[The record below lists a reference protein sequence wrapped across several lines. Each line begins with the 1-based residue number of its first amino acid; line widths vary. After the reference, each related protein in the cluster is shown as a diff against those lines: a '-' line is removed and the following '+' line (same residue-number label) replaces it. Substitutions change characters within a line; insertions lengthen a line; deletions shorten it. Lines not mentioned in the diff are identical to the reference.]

1 MLIIW
6 AGSWSFKPGFAVGD
20 GVEMYMY
27 LVMFTSSSVAVRTA
41 SFPVFQPQTNSTVV
55 VSRAVF
61 RGVFYTQSFTLTL
74 QDGLLVGKLKTF
86 RNSLMQN
93 MLKRKIWLKFQILP
107 CSSQQGSLNENGKF
121 YFVFLVCQVVL
132 LMWMLINVL
141 RLCGKLNWT
150 QL

>member
-1 MLIIW
+1 
-6 AGSWSFKPGFAVGD
+6 
-20 GVEMYMY
+20 MYMY

-61 RGVFYTQSFTLTL
+61 RGVFYTQSFTSTL

-86 RNSLMQN
+86 HNSLMQN

-107 CSSQQGSLNENGKF
+107 CSSQQGSLNENSKF
-121 YFVFLVCQVVL
+121 YFVFLVLPSCSAKV
-132 LMWMLINVL
+132 NA
-141 RLCGKLNWT
+141 N
-150 QL
+150 